1 MTEPVL
7 PPPLLRMKL
16 AERLIALRKAARLT
30 QEQARTK
37 TGLAR
42 STIIDIEK
50 AETTNIRISTLV
62 SLLNA
67 YGVTGDAQVEL
78 LRMAEQA
85 KADGPYLAYRDVAP
99 HFAKSFFEREAYA
112 NEIWLFQS
120 GHVPGLF
127 QLPYYVRSITRARH
141 PERSDDEIERSV
153 ELRDVRQSQVLGTNK
168 PRIRAIIDQA
178 ALLRGVTTEQID
190 HLIAV
195 SELPFV
201 DLRIVPLSLGA
212 HAAMGA
218 SFDVLFYDGAPAMD
232 VVFLENLVSA
242 DYHERGSQLFADY
255 IAIFERLASQTL
267 DPEKSRAVLVTLRG
281 ASGAN

>member
-16 AERLIALRKAARLT
+16 AERLIELRKNAGLT
-30 QEQARTK
+30 QEQARKK

-50 AETTNIRISTLV
+50 AETENVRISTLV

-67 YGVTGDAQVEL
+67 YGLSGEAQVEL
-78 LRMAEQA
+78 IRMAELA
-85 KADGPYLAYRDVAP
+85 KPDGPYLDYRDVAP
-99 HFAKSFFEREAYA
+99 NFAKNFFEREAYA
-112 NEIWLFQS
+112 TAIWLFQS

-127 QLPYYVRSITRARH
+127 QLDYYVRDITRARH
-141 PERSDDEIERSV
+141 PERSDEEVERV
-153 ELRDVRQSQVLGTNK
+153 VQLRNVRQRQVLGTNK
-168 PRIRAIIDQA
+168 PEIRAIIDES
-178 ALLRGVTTEQID
+178 ALLRGVTPEQLD

-195 SELPFV
+195 SQLPFI
-201 DLRIVPLSLGA
+201 DLRIIPLALGA

-218 SFDVLFYDGAPAMD
+218 SFDVLFYEDAPNVD
-232 VVFLENLVSA
+232 VVFLEDLVSA
-242 DYHERGSQLFADY
+242 EYHERGSQQFAEHL
-255 IAIFERLASQTL
+255 AIFERLAGQCL
-267 DPEKSRAVLVTLRG
+267 DAGKSRDVLVRLKG